1 MQSSYIATK
10 GERLDSIV
18 NKVLGGVEEF
28 EKVLKNNP
36 HLHDK
41 LFLDQGDV
49 VNFEV
54 VTKKEFYVETALSST
69 EEYYTEESVKKE
81 SIKIAFKEPLK
92 SVNSEENLK
101 ALW

>member
-1 MQSSYIATK
+1 MLSSYVATE

-28 EKVLKNNP
+28 ERVLKSNP
-36 HLHDK
+36 HLQGK
-41 LFLDQGDV
+41 LFLEQGDV

-54 VTKKEFYVETALSST
+54 VIKKEFYVETASSST
-69 EEYYTEESVKKE
+69 AEHYTEESAKKE

-92 SVNSEENLK
+92 SANSEENLK